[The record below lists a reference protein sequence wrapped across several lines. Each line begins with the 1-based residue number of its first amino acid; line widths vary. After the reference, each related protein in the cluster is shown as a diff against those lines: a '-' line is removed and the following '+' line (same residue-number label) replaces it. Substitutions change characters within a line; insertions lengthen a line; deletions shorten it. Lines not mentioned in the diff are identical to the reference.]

1 MASGPVPTDKEVST
15 FAPLA
20 SVLSL
25 LAVVE
30 ETDDCGGFVEETDA
44 CGGFVFLSTKNLITE
59 KLTAGGAISSGKSGT
74 ILGTVK
80 SGKELEGA
88 VKEVG
93 KVMGRQTLY
102 WGGGG
107 VGEGELLESKGS
119 RLMTDNASS

>member
-1 MASGPVPTDKEVST
+1 MAVLVLAGGPVPTDKERSV
-15 FAPLA
+15 FAPLV

-30 ETDDCGGFVEETDA
+30 ETDA
-44 CGGFVFLSTKNLITE
+44 CGCFVFLSTKNLITE
-59 KLTAGGAISSGKSGT
+59 KLTPRGPISSGKSGT

-93 KVMGRQTLY
+93 KVMGRETLY

-107 VGEGELLESKGS
+107 GGEGLGELLESKGS